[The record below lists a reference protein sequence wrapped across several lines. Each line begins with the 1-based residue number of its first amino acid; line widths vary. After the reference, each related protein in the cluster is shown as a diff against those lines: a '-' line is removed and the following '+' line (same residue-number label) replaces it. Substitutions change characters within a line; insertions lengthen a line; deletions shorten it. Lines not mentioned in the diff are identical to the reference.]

1 MLVLAHVHV
10 RVLQTEN
17 SQDMVRIH
25 HISLLDMIIERGICT
40 MGILDHPKP
49 LKMGSFGIHM
59 PMAMRLMVLHTRTQR
74 AVVTK
79 ILRVSMMYLYLQCTQ
94 GVPNVSET
102 YHDIPDSL

>member
-1 MLVLAHVHV
+1 
-10 RVLQTEN
+10 
-17 SQDMVRIH
+17 
-25 HISLLDMIIERGICT
+25 MIIERGTCT
-40 MGILDHPKP
+40 MCILDHPKP

-59 PMAMRLMVLHTRTQR
+59 PMAMRLMVLHTQTQR